1 MLSLRIKLTVYYL
14 AILSAVLLLFG
25 VAIFFY
31 LSRSLLTTIDESLA
45 FQVERLEMNMAAGP
59 GTDAPSNPPTQGANH
74 EGLLHVLPHIV
85 QIIEESGHIADEN
98 F

>member
-25 VAIFFY
+25 IAIYFY

-45 FQVERLEMNMAAGP
+45 FQAEKVEMNMAAAAGV
-59 GTDAPSNPPTQGANH
+59 GRLEAAQ
-74 EGLLHVLPHIV
+74 
-85 QIIEESGHIADEN
+85 
-98 F
+98 